1 MSTRCCTQALAAFAA
16 VLLLG
21 GTTTDAGATVTI
33 HLSWGACG
41 GGAEGCTAVGTGTG
55 STLVDTI
62 ALGVGGGQTL
72 RLDIFLSHDEP
83 GGLVGH
89 GFSINF
95 DTDLLNELNLNGA
108 MVYSEWGGTDV
119 DPTGTISLYSPID
132 GLPAAIES
140 GTGGPAGRLNTFES
154 GALIRTLPVN
164 GAAYSVGTTVATAP
178 DIYRV
183 GQIFFVVNGA
193 VSDGADVFTG
203 LFNSPFD
210 AILDSSGAGIP
221 GSRLSFGTA
230 TLNVVPEP
238 GTVSLLGLGLV
249 GLVLAGRRSRR
260 S

>member
-1 MSTRCCTQALAAFAA
+1 LRTNRDRQTDVVAVAARP
-16 VLLLG
+16 LLDG
-21 GTTTDAGATVTI
+21 GRIDVT
-33 HLSWGACG
+33 S
-41 GGAEGCTAVGTGTG
+41 AVGAG
-55 STLVDTI
+55 SGSSLVNSI
-62 ALGVGGGQTL
+62 SVNPGGGQTL
-72 RLDIFLSHDEP
+72 RLDIFLTHDEV
-83 GGLVGH
+83 GGLSGH

-154 GALIRTLPVN
+154 GALIGTLPVN

-183 GQIFFVVNGA
+183 GQIFFVVNDA
-193 VSDGADVFTG
+193 VTDGADVFTG

-210 AILDSSGAGIP
+210 AILDSAGAGIP
-221 GSRLSFGTA
+221 GGSLSFGSA